1 VQAVL
6 RVRKVANTSVADD
19 ASLTVPFEG
28 RPADWRMLTFMSNVA
43 FPFQKAYERHGLP
56 VFRASWA
63 PDGTKLVFSDGL
75 NLRVWTIGQNTT
87 VIIPGTDDGVLP
99 AWSPDGNWIAFT
111 KLFRGPVQ
119 NIVCFCV
126 APGASTPY
134 PRYDRTIYSGGSRED
149 GELMLVRPDGSEL
162 KPLGLGEAPAWTPD
176 SRTIVAHRD
185 FRLFRITVE
194 SEAASEIPNT
204 LNGFE
209 PAISRDGRWLAFV
222 KIAGPEL
229 NPDIWVVPF

>member
-1 VQAVL
+1 
-6 RVRKVANTSVADD
+6 
-19 ASLTVPFEG
+19 
-28 RPADWRMLTFMSNVA
+28 
-43 FPFQKAYERHGLP
+43 
-56 VFRASWA
+56 
-63 PDGTKLVFSDGL
+63 
-75 NLRVWTIGQNTT
+75 
-87 VIIPGTDDGVLP
+87 
-99 AWSPDGNWIAFT
+99 
-111 KLFRGPVQ
+111 
-119 NIVCFCV
+119 
-126 APGASTPY
+126 
-134 PRYDRTIYSGGSRED
+134 
-149 GELMLVRPDGSEL
+149 MLVRPDGSEL